1 MASVSV
7 IKDLLE
13 PDFNHSTVRTLLNGF
28 QDFLLETNSIVKDS
42 GYNGLSVTF
51 SWLRAI
57 EVPL

>member
-28 QDFLLETNSIVKDS
+28 QDFLLETN
-42 GYNGLSVTF
+42 
-51 SWLRAI
+51 
-57 EVPL
+57 